1 MNEFEEKD
9 YDSARGYADGIQK
22 NADNILDIFN
32 GVDAT
37 RDALYGGNWESAGA
51 ENAHGRYDQIRK
63 NYESFYNNVVAMK
76 EHVYKVTE
84 ANEEAD
90 TAASQRVSSI

>member
-22 NADNILDIFN
+22 NADNIMDIFN

-37 RDALYGGNWESAGA
+37 MDALYGGNWESAGA
-51 ENAHGRYDQIRK
+51 DNARGRYDQIRK
-63 NYESFYNNVVAMK
+63 NYESFYENVVSMK

>member
-22 NADNILDIFN
+22 NADNIVDILN
-32 GVDAT
+32 VVDAT
-37 RDALYGGNWESAGA
+37 MDALYGGNGESAGA
-51 ENAHGRYDQIRK
+51 ENARGRYDQIRK